1 MENLEKAY
9 QKFLSDLTYPFE
21 FHNIDYIGISLDMHA
36 DPFCRFKIY
45 WSDHCSVDK
54 DHWITEWL
62 KEGKMAQYIETVE
75 HSGRTGRYQTDIRL
89 QRRTDENMEKLF
101 TVLKE
106 RECIFSENE
115 SLIRKISGM
124 PITRT
129 SGYQYASLYFLGMIF
144 QEKEQCE
151 MLKLHWINRLC
162 KNTDRLYGDIDYDDA
177 HFLNYLRG
185 LGITPYQKLAD
196 LSETTVRQ
204 CRCHLWMTGLDLAE
218 GGWKKYK
225 IYIKY
230 PKDIYTALEE
240 CFSREEDDCRV
251 MAEKA
256 QILEKW
262 IQMHPELVIDG
273 AAFCTDTNGQNSVNL
288 YYGIQE
294 SYFENG
300 RTSYMD

>member
-21 FHNIDYIGISLDMHA
+21 YHNVDYIGISLDMHEET
-36 DPFCRFKIY
+36 FCRFKIY
-45 WSDHCSVDK
+45 WSDHYSVEK
-54 DHWITEWL
+54 DHWITEWM
-62 KEGKMAQYIETVE
+62 KEG
-75 HSGRTGRYQTDIRL
+75 
-89 QRRTDENMEKLF
+89 
-101 TVLKE
+101 
-106 RECIFSENE
+106 
-115 SLIRKISGM
+115 KISGM
-124 PITRT
+124 PITSM

-144 QEKEQCE
+144 QKKEEYE

-162 KNTDRLYGDIDYDDA
+162 KDTDRLYGDIDYDDA
-177 HFLNYLRG
+177 HFLNCLRG
-185 LGITPYQKLAD
+185 LGTTPYQKLAD
-196 LSETTVRQ
+196 LAETTIRQ

-230 PKDIYTALEE
+230 PKDIYNALGK

-262 IQMHPELVIDG
+262 IQMHPELELDG
-273 AAFCTDTNGQNSVNL
+273 AAFCTDTNGRNSVNL

-294 SYFENG
+294 SYFENE
-300 RTSYMD
+300 RASYMD